1 MDLALTEEQRAVQR
15 TAREFAER
23 RLAPHARARDQA
35 STFPL
40 DELLELANLGLLG
53 VAVPEELGGA
63 GAGVVAYSL
72 AMMELA
78 RGDASVAVAVSVT
91 NMVGELIARLGDEGQ
106 RQRHVPRLTSGAAVC
121 GAFALS
127 EPQAGSDPA
136 GLTTKAERS
145 GAGWRLTGT
154 KQWITSGDRAGVIV
168 VWAMTDPGAGHKG
181 ITAFLVEGGARGLT
195 VGRLEDKMGLR
206 GSSTAQLT
214 FDGVEVGEDAVLGGV
229 GGGFRL
235 AMMALDG
242 GRIGIASQA
251 IGVARGALEAAIRYA
266 GERVQFGVPIIKHQ
280 AIGNML
286 ADAATWLDA
295 STLMTL
301 RAAALKESGQPFGD
315 AAAMAKLFATEKA
328 GLICDIA
335 LQVHGGYGYTTDF
348 PVERACRD
356 VRVTRIYEG
365 TSEIQRIVIAR
376 SLLARSAAGRDGR

>member
-1 MDLALTEEQRAVQR
+1 MDLTLTEEQRAVQK
-15 TAREFAER
+15 TARDFAER
-23 RLAPHARARDQA
+23 RLVPAAHARDKEG
-35 STFPL
+35 TFPAA
-40 DELLELANLGLLG
+40 ELRELGALGLLG

-63 GAGVVAYSL
+63 GAGTVAYAL
-72 AMMELA
+72 AMQELA

-91 NMVGELIARLGDEGQ
+91 NMVGELISRVGDEAQQ
-106 RQRHVPRLTSGAAVC
+106 RRFVPGLTSGQAVC

-136 GLTTKAERS
+136 GLTTRAEKT
-145 GAGWRLTGT
+145 ATGWRLSGT
-154 KQWITSGDRAGVIV
+154 KQWITSGDRAGVLV
-168 VWAMTDPGAGHKG
+168 VWAMTDPAAGHKG
-181 ITAFLVEGGARGLT
+181 ITAFLVEGGAKGLQ
-195 VGRLEDKMGLR
+195 VGRLEDKMGLH
-206 GSSTAQLT
+206 GSSTAQLVL
-214 FDGVEVGEDAVLGGV
+214 DGVEVGDDAVLGGV

-251 IGVARGALEAAIRYA
+251 IGIARGALEAAIRYA
-266 GERVQFGVPIIKHQ
+266 GERVQFGQPILKHQ

-295 STLMTL
+295 ATLMTL
-301 RAAALKESGQPFGD
+301 RAASLKEHGAPFSD
-315 AAAMAKLFATEKA
+315 AAAMAKLFSTEKA
-328 GLICDIA
+328 GLVCDIA

-376 SLLARSAAGRDGR
+376 SLLARGLDRGSR

>member
-1 MDLALTEEQRAVQR
+1 VDLELTEEQRAVQK
-15 TAREFAER
+15 TARDFAER
-23 RLAPHARARDQA
+23 RLVPAAHARDKSCA
-35 STFPL
+35 FPAA
-40 DELLELANLGLLG
+40 ELRELGALGLLG

-72 AMMELA
+72 AMQELA

-91 NMVGELIARLGDEGQ
+91 NMVAELISRIGDDAQ
-106 RQRHVPRLTSGAAVC
+106 KQRHVPRLTSGQAVC

-136 GLTTKAERS
+136 GLTTRAEKT
-145 GAGWRLTGT
+145 ATGWRLSGA
-154 KQWITSGDRAGVIV
+154 KQWITSGDRAGVLV
-168 VWAMTDPGAGHKG
+168 VWAMTDPAAGHKG
-181 ITAFLVEGGARGLT
+181 ITAFLVEGGAKGLV
-195 VGRLEDKMGLR
+195 VGRLEDKMGLH
-206 GSSTAQLT
+206 GSSTAQLVL
-214 FDGVEVGEDAVLGGV
+214 DGVEVGDDAVLGGV

-251 IGVARGALEAAIRYA
+251 IGIARGALEAAIRYA

-295 STLMTL
+295 SSLMTL
-301 RAAALKESGQPFGD
+301 RAAALKESGQPFSD

-376 SLLARSAAGRDGR
+376 SLLARGAR

>member
-1 MDLALTEEQRAVQR
+1 MDLALTEEQRAVQK
-15 TAREFAER
+15 TAREYAER
-23 RLAPHARARDQA
+23 RLMPAAHARDKE
-35 STFPL
+35 STFPEA
-40 DELLELANLGLLG
+40 ELRELGDLGLLG

-72 AMMELA
+72 AMQELA

-91 NMVGELIARLGDEGQ
+91 NMVAELISRMGDEGQ
-106 RQRHVPRLTSGAAVC
+106 RTRHVPRLVSGQAVC

-136 GLTTKAERS
+136 GLTTRAERTA
-145 GAGWRLTGT
+145 GGWRLTGT
-154 KQWITSGDRAGVIV
+154 KQWITSGDRAGVMV
-168 VWAMTDPGAGHKG
+168 VWAMTEPGSGHKG
-181 ITAFLVEGGARGLT
+181 ITAFLVEGGAKGLI
-195 VGRLEDKMGLR
+195 VGRLEDKMGLH
-206 GSSTAQLT
+206 GSSTAQLVL
-214 FDGVEVGEDAVLGGV
+214 DGVEVGDDAVLGGV
-229 GGGFRL
+229 SGGFRL

-251 IGVARGALEAAIRYA
+251 IGIARGALEAAVRYA
-266 GERVQFGVPIIKHQ
+266 GERVQFGVPILKHQ
-280 AIGNML
+280 AVGNML

-295 STLMTL
+295 ATLMTL
-301 RAAALKESGQPFGD
+301 RAAALKESGQSFGD
-315 AAAMAKLFATEKA
+315 VAAMAKLFATEKA

-348 PVERACRD
+348 PIERACRD

-376 SLLARSAAGRDGR
+376 SLLARAARDGR